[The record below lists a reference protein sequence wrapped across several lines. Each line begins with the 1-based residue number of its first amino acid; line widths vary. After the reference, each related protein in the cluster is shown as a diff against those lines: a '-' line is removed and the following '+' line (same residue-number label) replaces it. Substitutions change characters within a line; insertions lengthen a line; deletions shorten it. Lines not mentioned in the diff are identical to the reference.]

1 MPAVTSIYTIPA
13 LRIAHKSCITPLC
26 TFAGWKTMKF
36 IGKLLVYLLVALLI
50 VILALYILLQ
60 TRWGAAQVSSWV
72 TVNTDYEL
80 SFDKMNHRFSSPSHL
95 ILENV
100 TFGRDGKPATLVAKK
115 VDIGLSSRQVT
126 DPLHMDTITLF
137 DGTLN
142 LSPQTAPLPLQAD
155 RLQLSNMAFNSPNTE
170 WDLSAQKVTGGVSPW
185 QPEAGNVLGKNAQ
198 IQMSAGSLTLNGVPA
213 TNVLIEGQL
222 NGKEVVLNTIG
233 ADMARGSLTGSAL
246 RNADGSWVID
256 TLRLNEIRL
265 QSDKTLMAFFAPL
278 GTIPSLQIG
287 RLDVTDARLQ
297 GPDWAVTD
305 LDLSLRNLTIS
316 KGDWQSQDGRLS
328 MNASEFIY
336 GSLHLFDPILN
347 AEFSPQGMALRQFT
361 SRWEGGMVR
370 TSGNWLRDG
379 KALVLDDVAIAGLEY
394 TLPQNWKALWMEPL
408 PEWLNSVTLQKF
420 GLSRNLVIDID
431 PAFPWQITSLD
442 GYGANLQLVKDHQW
456 GVWSGSATLNG
467 AAATFNRVDVRR
479 PSLALNA
486 NAATVNITD
495 LSAFT
500 EKGILEATATV
511 SQLPQRQTTVS
522 LNGRGVPLNVLQ
534 QWGWPALPVTGDGNI
549 QLTASGSVQANAP
562 LKPTVNGKLSAVNM
576 DKQQVEQTMT
586 GGVVSTVA
594 PVQ

>member
-1 MPAVTSIYTIPA
+1 
-13 LRIAHKSCITPLC
+13 
-26 TFAGWKTMKF
+26 MKF

-60 TRWGAAQVSSWV
+60 TRWGATQVSSWV

-80 SFDKMNHRFSSPSHL
+80 SFDMMNHRFSSPSHI

-115 VDIGLSSRQVT
+115 VDIGLNSRQIT

-142 LSPQTAPLPLQAD
+142 LSPQTAPLPFQAD
-155 RLQLSNMAFNSPNTE
+155 RLQLNNMAFNSPNTE

-185 QPEAGNVLGKNAQ
+185 QPEAGNVLGNHAQ

-246 RNADGSWVID
+246 RNADGSWIID
-256 TLRLNEIRL
+256 TMRLNEIRL
-265 QSDKTLMAFFAPL
+265 QSDKTLTAFFAPL
-278 GTIPSLQIG
+278 ATIPSLQIG

-305 LDLSLRNLTIS
+305 LDLSLRNLTLS
-316 KGDWQSQDGRLS
+316 KGDWQSQEGRLS

-394 TLPQNWKALWMEPL
+394 TLPQNWKALWMAPL

-442 GYGANLQLVKDHQW
+442 GYGANLQLVKDRQW
-456 GVWSGSATLNG
+456 GVWGGSATLNG

-486 NAATVNITD
+486 NAATLIITD

-511 SQLPQRQTTVS
+511 SQLPQRQTAVS
-522 LNGRGVPLNVLQ
+522 LNGRGVPLSVLQ
-534 QWGWPALPVTGDGNI
+534 QWGWPALPIAGDGNI
-549 QLTASGSVQANAP
+549 QLTASGSVQASAP

-586 GGVVSTVA
+586 GGVVSAMA
-594 PVQ
+594 PAQ

>member
-1 MPAVTSIYTIPA
+1 
-13 LRIAHKSCITPLC
+13 
-26 TFAGWKTMKF
+26 MKF
-36 IGKLLVYLLVALLI
+36 IGKLLIYLLVALLI
-50 VILALYILLQ
+50 VMLALYILLQ
-60 TRWGAAQVSSWV
+60 TRWGASQVSSWV

-115 VDIGLSSRQVT
+115 VDIGLSSRQIT
-126 DPLHMDTITLF
+126 DPLHVDTITLF

-142 LSPQTAPLPLQAD
+142 LSPQTAPLPFQAD
-155 RLQLSNMAFNSPNTE
+155 RLQLNNMAFNSPNTE

-185 QPEAGNVLGKNAQ
+185 QPEAGNVLGNHAQ

-246 RNADGSWVID
+246 RNADGSWIID
-256 TLRLNEIRL
+256 TMRLNEIRL
-265 QSDKTLMAFFAPL
+265 QSDKMLTAFFAPL
-278 GTIPSLQIG
+278 ATIPSLQIG

-305 LDLSLRNLTIS
+305 LDLSLRNLTLS
-316 KGDWQSQDGRLS
+316 KGDWQSQEGRLS

-394 TLPQNWKALWMEPL
+394 TLPQNWKTLWMAPL

-442 GYGANLQLVKDHQW
+442 GYGANLQLVKDRQW
-456 GVWSGSATLNG
+456 GVWGGSATLNG

-534 QWGWPALPVTGDGNI
+534 QWGWPALPIAGDGNI

-576 DKQQVEQTMT
+576 DKQQVQQTMA
-586 GGVVSTVA
+586 GGVVST
-594 PVQ
+594 PPSPQPSP